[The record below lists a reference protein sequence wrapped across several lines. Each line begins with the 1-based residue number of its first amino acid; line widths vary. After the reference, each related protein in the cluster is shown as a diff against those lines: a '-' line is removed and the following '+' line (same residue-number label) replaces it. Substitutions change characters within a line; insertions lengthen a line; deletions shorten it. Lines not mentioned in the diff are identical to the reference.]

1 MRVCA
6 WDPLADIS
14 VLARADLAPTHRQG
28 THSEQDPYDWWRALC
43 VAMDDLFMRI
53 PGARI
58 AGLSLDSTSSTL
70 LPIDASGT
78 PLAPARL
85 YDDARAIHAATQ
97 VEAVAPHDSGAHG
110 VTSSLSK
117 WLQWHNEGLANNAH
131 VVHATDWLLGQLC
144 GVYDVTDENN
154 ALKLG
159 YDPVQRAWPIWLE
172 TLGIHRTTLP
182 RVVAPGTH
190 IGELHPELCQR
201 WNLPQRTPVYAGTTD
216 STAAFLAAGAQR
228 PGDALTVLGS
238 TLVVKVLSRKPVFA
252 PEYGVYSHRL
262 SDLWLVGGAS
272 NSGGA
277 VLRQHFSDAEIHAL
291 TPQLRPSQPTHL
303 NYYPLPKP
311 GERFPHNDPALQPRL
326 TPQPIDRAQ
335 FLQGI
340 FEGITQIEADAYARL
355 AELGADPVQ
364 RIFSSGGGAQN
375 PAWTEIRQRLL
386 DKPLLPARR
395 REAACG
401 VAKLVRPSAPH

>member
-1 MRVCA
+1 VRVCA

-14 VLARADLAPTHRQG
+14 VMARADLAPALREG
-28 THSEQDPYDWWRALC
+28 THSEQDPKDWWRALRA
-43 VAMDDLFMRI
+43 AMDDLFTRI

-58 AGLSLDSTSSTL
+58 AGISLDSTSATL
-70 LPIDASGT
+70 LPIDSSGL

-85 YDDARAIHAATQ
+85 YDDARAFDAAKHI
-97 VEAVAPHDSGAHG
+97 EAVAPQNSGAHG

-117 WLQWHNEGLANNAH
+117 WLQWQAEGLPNNAR

-144 GVYDVTDENN
+144 GVYGVTDENN

-159 YDPVQRAWPIWLE
+159 YDPVQRVWPAWLE
-172 TLGIHRTTLP
+172 TLGVDRKTLP
-182 RVVAPGTH
+182 RVVAPGTRL
-190 IGELHPELCQR
+190 GALHPQLCQR
-201 WNLPQRTPVYAGTTD
+201 WKLPQATPVYAGTTD
-216 STAAFLAAGAQR
+216 STAAFLASGAAQ

-252 PEYGVYSHRL
+252 SEYGVYSHRL
-262 SDLWLVGGAS
+262 HDLWLVGGAS

-277 VLRQHFSDAEIHAL
+277 VLRQHFSDAEIRAL
-291 TPQLRPSQPTHL
+291 TPQLRPGQPTQLH
-303 NYYPLPKP
+303 YYPLPKP
-311 GERFPHNDPALQPRL
+311 GERFPHNDPNLAPQLM
-326 TPQPIDRAQ
+326 PQPQDRAQ

-340 FEGITQIEADAYARL
+340 FEGIAQIEADAYARL

-386 DKPLLPARR
+386 NKPLLPARR

-401 VAKLVRPSAPH
+401 VARLATIQA

>member
-14 VLARADLAPTHRQG
+14 VMAHADLAPAQREG
-28 THSEQDPYDWWRALC
+28 THSEQDPNDWWRALC
-43 VAMDDLFMRI
+43 IAMDDLFMRI

-58 AGLSLDSTSSTL
+58 AGISLDSTSSTL
-70 LPIDASGT
+70 LPINSSGA
-78 PLAPARL
+78 PLAPARM
-85 YDDARAIHAATQ
+85 YDDARAIDAAKQ
-97 VEAVAPHDSGAHG
+97 VEAVAPQDSGAHG
-110 VTSSLSK
+110 VSSSLSK
-117 WLQWHNEGLANNAH
+117 WLQWQAENSLPKNARL
-131 VVHATDWLLGQLC
+131 VHATDWLLGQLC
-144 GVYDVTDENN
+144 GVFDITDENN

-159 YDPVQRAWPIWLE
+159 YDPVQRVWPVWLVQ
-172 TLGIHRTTLP
+172 LGIDRTTLP
-182 RVVAPGTH
+182 RVVAPGTPL
-190 IGELHPELCQR
+190 GVLRSELCQR
-201 WNLPQRTPVYAGTTD
+201 WNIAQHTPVFAGTTD
-216 STAAFLAAGAQR
+216 STAAFLASGASQ

-238 TLVVKVLSRKPVFA
+238 TLVVKVLSTQPVFA

-262 SDLWLVGGAS
+262 HDLWLVGGAS

-277 VLRQHFSDAEIHAL
+277 VLRQHFSDAEIRTL
-291 TPQLRPSQPTHL
+291 TPALNPAQTTGL

-326 TPQPIDRAQ
+326 TPQPEDRAQ

-340 FEGITQIEADAYARL
+340 FEGIAQIEAEAYARL
-355 AELGADPVQ
+355 AELGANPVQ

-375 PAWTEIRQRLL
+375 AVWTTIRQRLL
-386 DKPLLPARR
+386 NKPMLPARR

-401 VAKLVRPSAPH
+401 VARLATAQA